1 MRLGSGGGVVAV
13 FGNHQAII
21 GASRATAGP
30 SVLTK
35 QAAHAGGG
43 GAAQPS
49 RSAAG
54 DAIWEEL

>member
-1 MRLGSGGGVVAV
+1 V
-13 FGNHQAII
+13 FGNHQASI
-21 GASRATAGP
+21 GASRATADP